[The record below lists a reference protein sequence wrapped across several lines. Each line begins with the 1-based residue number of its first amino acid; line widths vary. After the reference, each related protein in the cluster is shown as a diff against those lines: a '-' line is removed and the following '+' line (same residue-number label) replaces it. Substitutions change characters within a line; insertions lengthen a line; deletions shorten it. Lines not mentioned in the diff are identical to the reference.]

1 MKTKTKR
8 LKRITMWDWTTL
20 VAAWR
25 YYEGRRTIASA
36 MFPSEIVERFF
47 TGKYSPDDEM
57 KIARQFSEVDHG
69 IRGAADWDGFDDC
82 DKVPWQT
89 FYYFCK
95 AYARNTFVEIKTV
108 DNGLHKCFRDESRN
122 RWIPVEIYLR
132 SPHRNMWLADE
143 AIVDEEV
150 NLNDVSA
157 VCSDCA
163 NAAGCKPKPKTVG
176 VWIDTCGICKER
188 KPCTDLWH
196 DWIVPKKGETK

>member
-47 TGKYSPDDEM
+47 TGKYSPDDEAR
-57 KIARQFSEVDHG
+57 IARQFAEVDHG

-82 DKVPWQT
+82 DKVPWQV

-95 AYARNTFVEIKTV
+95 AYAHNAFVEIKTV
-108 DNGLHKCFRDESRN
+108 DNGLHKCFRDETRN

-132 SPHRNMWLADE
+132 SPHRNIWLADE
-143 AIVDEEV
+143 AIVEE
-150 NLNDVSA
+150 
-157 VCSDCA
+157 
-163 NAAGCKPKPKTVG
+163 T
-176 VWIDTCGICKER
+176 T
-188 KPCTDLWH
+188 
-196 DWIVPKKGETK
+196 